1 MSENNYFVEGKTG
14 LWEVVIGLEVH
25 AQITSHAKLF
35 SGASAEF
42 GADPNT
48 HVDYLDAGLPGIL
61 PVINQRCVDQAIKT
75 GLGLHGDVQP
85 ISVFDRKNYFYAD
98 LPLGY
103 QISQFEKPIVLGG
116 YIDINLE
123 DGTPKRIN
131 ITRLHME
138 QDAGKSTHDLH
149 PSLSYI
155 DLNRAGVALMEIVS
169 EPEIRSPHEAQAYVK
184 KLRTIVR
191 YLGTCDGNME
201 QGSMRVDANVSL
213 HKPGTP
219 FGTRAEIKNVNSVRF
234 LGQAIEFEI
243 QRQLEILESGGEVVQ
258 ETRLFDP
265 SKGETRSMRSKE
277 DAHDYRYFPD
287 PDLKPLVLTADRIAT
302 VKATMPELPDAKKE
316 RFMADYA
323 LSAYDADILVA
334 EIGTAAYY
342 ESVVKASVASK
353 KASKPVHES
362 EQESKDSRNAVDT
375 CSMSTENSAERR
387 TQDVKWDGGAAAK
400 TIANWLIV
408 EVFGAMNRE
417 GVTLDALSFKPEHL
431 AKLVDL
437 IMDGTISGKIAKDI
451 FAKMWE
457 SGKAPDALV
466 EELGLKQISDTS
478 VIEKVV
484 DDIIAANMDKVE
496 AYKGG
501 KVQLFGFFVGSVMKA
516 LEGKAN
522 PGMVNEFLKKKIG

>member
-1 MSENNYFVEGKTG
+1 MSENNYFATGKTG

-25 AQITSHAKLF
+25 AQITSNAKLF
-35 SGASAEF
+35 SGASTAF
-42 GADPNT
+42 GADPNS

-61 PVINQRCVDQAIKT
+61 PVINAHCVDQAIKT
-75 GLGLHGDVQP
+75 GLGIHGEIQP

-116 YIDINLE
+116 YIDINLD

-131 ITRLHME
+131 VTRLHME

-149 PSLSYI
+149 PSHSYI
-155 DLNRAGVALMEIVS
+155 DLNRAGIALMEIVS
-169 EPEIRSPHEAQAYVK
+169 EPEMRSPHEAMAYVK

-201 QGSMRVDANVSL
+201 QGSMRVDVNVSL

-219 FGTRAEIKNVNSVRF
+219 FGTRAEIKNVNSIRF
-234 LGQAIEFEI
+234 LGQAVEYEI
-243 QRQLEILESGGEVVQ
+243 GRQLEILESGGEIVQ

-287 PDLKPLVLTADRIAT
+287 PDLKPLVLIPERIAAI
-302 VKATMPELPDAKKE
+302 KAMLPELPDAKKE
-316 RFMADYA
+316 RFMADYS

-334 EIGTAAYY
+334 EMETAAYY
-342 ESVVKASVASK
+342 ESVVI
-353 KASKPVHES
+353 ES
-362 EQESKDSRNAVDT
+362 TATDT
-375 CSMSTENSAERR
+375 K
-387 TQDVKWDGGAAAK
+387 QAAK
-400 TIANWLIV
+400 TMANWLIV

-417 GVTLDALSFKPEHL
+417 SRALNALPFTPAHL

-466 EELGLKQISDTS
+466 DALGLRQISDTS

-484 DDIIAANMDKVE
+484 DDVIAANGDKVE
-496 AYKGG
+496 AYKSG

-522 PGMVNEFLKKKIG
+522 PGMVNDYLKKKLG